1 MRGDRLREAIKLKE
15 DDALSKPTFVDARR
29 QPACQEA
36 PARRLQCWASK
47 FGIRNQSL
55 LVTYRTVRANPI
67 CLSHGLDECLCQRY
81 TCLQ

>member
-1 MRGDRLREAIKLKE
+1 
-15 DDALSKPTFVDARR
+15 
-29 QPACQEA
+29 
-36 PARRLQCWASK
+36 
-47 FGIRNQSL
+47 